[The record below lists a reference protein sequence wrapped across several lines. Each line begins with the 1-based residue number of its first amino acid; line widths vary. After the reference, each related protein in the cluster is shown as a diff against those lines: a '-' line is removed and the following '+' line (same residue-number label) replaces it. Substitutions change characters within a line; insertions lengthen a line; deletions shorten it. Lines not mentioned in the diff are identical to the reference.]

1 MMTIVLMLISLLA
14 NTNSMLDLQPI
25 SSSANAVSIF
35 HAIDEDNEPSTA
47 NNNELATDDEH
58 IYYMCDECGDIY
70 VDITEDDGVY
80 LDDEA
85 VFICAK
91 HFATATYQSNDEQ
104 DEAATYN
111 FNCSI
116 AKFKDDGSTVVIES
130 ADGNSWEYY
139 CSSKGKP
146 RKVGDIA
153 TVTFSDNGTPN
164 NMTDDRI
171 VSVVFNNNTTNSND
185 IDNNKLFR
193 YCSILRAC
201 NV

>member
-14 NTNSMLDLQPI
+14 NTNSMLDLQPV

-111 FNCSI
+111 LNC
-116 AKFKDDGSTVVIES
+116 
-130 ADGNSWEYY
+130 SWEYY
-139 CSSKGKP
+139 CGSKGKP